1 MTTDAAQGASDAIP
15 PGTGVLTHRQ
25 IKVVFTGLMLGMFL
39 AALDQSIVSTAL
51 PTIVGDLG
59 GLNKLSWVVTVY
71 LLSSTVTT
79 PIYGKLGDLFGRKI
93 VFQTA
98 ISIFLLGSILSGL
111 SRTIVELIVFR
122 LIQGLGAGGIFTSVM
137 SIIGDILSPRERGKY
152 QAYLVATF
160 TFASVSGPAIGG
172 LLTQHL
178 SWQWC
183 FYVNVP
189 IGLVTLVVTSVVL
202 NLSFTRV
209 RHKIDYLGVSL
220 FCISITALLLA
231 TVWGG
236 AEYAWTSPT
245 MLTLIL
251 GGIGFLGVFVWWE
264 HRATEPLVPLRLFH
278 NRTLSLLNGAG
289 FLVFAAMFGT
299 IVYLPLFLQLVTGAS
314 PTSSGVLIMPNS
326 IAGALAG
333 IFMGRRVARTGHYRR
348 IPILGAVLTT
358 IAIALLT
365 TLTPTTPFFVA
376 ALFMA
381 FLGFGSG
388 LAVPVML
395 IAIQNAVP
403 KEDLGSATSSHLF
416 FRSMGSSIAVA
427 VFGSVMN
434 ARLRYWFPRLL
445 PHGVGGHLSA
455 AQVAFSPAAVH
466 RLPPDVRAGIVEA
479 FARSLHVVFI
489 CAVPLCAATIPLFLL
504 LREIPLRTGAHVVSN
519 EFDAEAIALGNE
531 VGDQSV
537 QATTG

>member
-1 MTTDAAQGASDAIP
+1 
-15 PGTGVLTHRQ
+15 LTHRQ
-25 IKVVFTGLMLGMFL
+25 IKIVFTGLMLGMFL
-39 AALDQSIVSTAL
+39 AALDQSIVATAL

-71 LLSSTVTT
+71 LLSSTVST

-93 VFQTA
+93 VFQAA
-98 ISIFLLGSILSGL
+98 ISLFLVGSMLSGL
-111 SRTIVELIVFR
+111 SHTIIQLIIFR
-122 LIQGLGAGGIFTSVM
+122 LVQGLGAGGIFTSVM

-152 QAYLVATF
+152 QAYLTATF

-172 LLTQHL
+172 LFTQHL
-178 SWQWC
+178 SWRWC

-209 RHKIDYLGVSL
+209 RHKIDYFGVML
-220 FCISITALLLA
+220 FCTSITALLLA
-231 TVWGG
+231 TVWGR

-245 MLTLIL
+245 MLTLIF
-251 GGIGFLGVFVWWE
+251 GGIALLGVFVWWE
-264 HRATEPLVPLRLFH
+264 RRATEPLLPLRLFR
-278 NRTLSLLNGAG
+278 NRTFALLNSAG

-314 PTSSGVLIMPNS
+314 PTFSGVLIMPNS
-326 IAGALAG
+326 LAGALAG
-333 IFMGRRVARTGHYRR
+333 VLMGRRVAKTGHYRK
-348 IPILGAVLTT
+348 IPIFGAGLTT
-358 IAIALLT
+358 IALSLLT
-365 TLTPTTPFFVA
+365 LLTPTTPFFVA
-376 ALFMA
+376 AIFMTM
-381 FLGFGSG
+381 LGFGSG
-388 LAVPVML
+388 LMVPVML

-403 KEDLGSATSSHLF
+403 KEDLGSATSAHLF

-445 PHGVGGHLSA
+445 PHGVGNHLSA

-466 RLPPDVRAGIVEA
+466 LLAADVRVGIVDA

-489 CAVPLCAATIPLFLL
+489 CAVPLCAATIPLLIL

-519 EFDAEAIALGNE
+519 EFEAEASSLLVEAPKELE
-531 VGDQSV
+531 MVGESGPDGAPFAGSSR
-537 QATTG
+537 A